1 MKIPIYGVSVGIT
14 VAVGGLG
21 VGVLAERVAENSSA
35 LGVAEISTV
44 TISFEISIAVGVTVV
59 LLVQAEI
66 SKMLSVR
73 IKNCR
78 SIDESWS

>member
-1 MKIPIYGVSVGIT
+1 MGIT

-21 VGVLAERVAENSSA
+21 VGELAERVAENCSA

-44 TISFEISIAVGVTVV
+44 TISLEMLMAVGVISGE
-59 LLVQAEI
+59 LVQADI
-66 SKMLSVR
+66 RTMLIIRV
-73 IKNCR
+73 KKCL